1 MWCGCVAEIGK
12 EDLCHH
18 HFEDITD
25 TCMLEESV
33 GSGGL
38 AYFNFSFLMID
49 YGLWEVWKI
58 VCILHFV
65 GPFEMKFRATKLAK
79 GKILKI
85 NWEAFCRIFTRPSIV
100 QNAWTWENY
109 FRFSNVVLAYTCHI
123 YTSFSKKFNLHIW
136 KLREIQQIVRAKHL
150 SFLLSLIMAKSL
162 RGDYFHHIHHYF

>member
-49 YGLWEVWKI
+49 YGL
-58 VCILHFV
+58 
-65 GPFEMKFRATKLAK
+65 
-79 GKILKI
+79 
-85 NWEAFCRIFTRPSIV
+85 
-100 QNAWTWENY
+100 
-109 FRFSNVVLAYTCHI
+109 
-123 YTSFSKKFNLHIW
+123 
-136 KLREIQQIVRAKHL
+136 
-150 SFLLSLIMAKSL
+150 
-162 RGDYFHHIHHYF
+162 

>member
-49 YGLWEVWKI
+49 YWLLEGMQNSLY
-58 VCILHFV
+58 F
-65 GPFEMKFRATKLAK
+65 
-79 GKILKI
+79 
-85 NWEAFCRIFTRPSIV
+85 AFFGS
-100 QNAWTWENY
+100 A
-109 FRFSNVVLAYTCHI
+109 
-123 YTSFSKKFNLHIW
+123 
-136 KLREIQQIVRAKHL
+136 
-150 SFLLSLIMAKSL
+150 
-162 RGDYFHHIHHYF
+162 